1 MPDDGVSVVP
11 TPTGTEEK
19 PMAVTDTIL
28 EQSFVSAHK
37 RLDMIAE
44 RSTDSSSYI
53 KARAEEQFLHES
65 RIVGALAANRL
76 DSGISD
82 KVLNNRAAAGQPGNA
97 PSGAAG

>member
-1 MPDDGVSVVP
+1 
-11 TPTGTEEK
+11 
-19 PMAVTDTIL
+19 MAAADVIL
-28 EQSFVSAHK
+28 EQSFISAHK
-37 RLDMIAE
+37 RLDLIAE
-44 RSTDSSSYI
+44 RSTDSSAYI

-97 PSGAAG
+97 PDANK